1 MIGLLGER
9 SHGAPMLPPLPQCCN
24 GGSPEH
30 PGGPPFDG
38 IEAMRQTNRDA
49 ERFLASLDGSV

>member
-1 MIGLLGER
+1 
-9 SHGAPMLPPLPQCCN
+9 MLPPLPQCSN
-24 GGSPEH
+24 RGSPEH

-38 IEAMRQTNRDA
+38 VEAMRQTDRDA